1 MDQSALNLVSL
12 PITGRIR
19 GHVRPAPFRVHEE
32 NYIPELYVAENA
44 KQWVGIRLT
53 DKQRRKV
60 DDFGA
65 Y

>member
-1 MDQSALNLVSL
+1 MDQPALGPVSL

-32 NYIPELYVAENA
+32 NYRPGLYVAEDA
-44 KQWVGIRLT
+44 KQWAGIRLPG
-53 DKQRRKV
+53 KQRRKV